1 MYSPG
6 NGLRARKLAGR
17 FPSSSSAVYRL
28 AWLSRAARAASVD
41 LSIAAESWLTKSQPP
56 RVNAAARASVNTTA
70 TRRRID
76 ISYPG
81 SSWRSR

>member
-6 NGLRARKLAGR
+6 NGWPVRKLADTL
-17 FPSSSSAVYRL
+17 PSSSSAVYRL

-56 RVNAAARASVNTTA
+56 RVNAAARARVNTSA

-76 ISYPG
+76 ICYPG
-81 SSWRSR
+81 SS